1 MLSVALPRW
10 RLSPESWFPQ
20 NSMTYG
26 GEPGSSKV
34 RGVRS
39 KADAPQLCGWVPR
52 QWVAASSASRADPSS
67 RKSCGEGAADM
78 PCSAHSL
85 SGLLQKSEFAHMAPR
100 PTVEHRLS
108 QLGAKAKLRAPTHRN
123 RVGPER
129 QPVLSSALPASGAC
143 SG

>member
-1 MLSVALPRW
+1 MPLSSVAGYR
-10 RLSPESWFPQ
+10 
-20 NSMTYG
+20 G
-26 GEPGSSKV
+26 GGWQPHRPVELIPLPGSPVEKGQQTCPAQPTV
-34 RGVRS
+34 
-39 KADAPQLCGWVPR
+39 
-52 QWVAASSASRADPSS
+52 
-67 RKSCGEGAADM
+67 
-78 PCSAHSL
+78 
-85 SGLLQKSEFAHMAPR
+85 SGLLQKTEFAHVAPR